1 MDGEAILGDD
11 LQRAAGQ
18 PELALERHVSVVHRA
33 GVDVA
38 FDALGCQLTAQQL
51 EGVGLDQHLAVEVLD
66 PVACRARVTIDA
78 VMLAPPLY
86 RFMVYLMPNQGS
98 GCAVELNNVLAWIS
112 RTFMLIVLPL
122 GQTVFPPASSTLAPQ
137 VPVAP
142 ERRPPPLADGGA
154 DQHSLM
160 AHGEQGVAAGRVKQG
175 IQRPR
180 GGTLRSVSY
189 THLTLP
195 TIYSV

>member
-1 MDGEAILGDD
+1 MPSASHNRCSD
-11 LQRAAGQ
+11 AG
-18 PELALERHVSVVHRA
+18 
-33 GVDVA
+33 
-38 FDALGCQLTAQQL
+38 T
-51 EGVGLDQHLAVEVLD
+51 
-66 PVACRARVTIDA
+66 
-78 VMLAPPLY
+78 PLY

-137 VPVAP
+137 ASVAP

-180 GGTLRSVSY
+180 GGTLRWCCRRCTNLDCGPGRRYAVRLRSAVGARIPRARSARHPPSARLCPPGGSD
-189 THLTLP
+189 T
-195 TIYSV
+195 

>member
-18 PELALERHVSVVHRA
+18 PELAFEGHVGVVHRA
-33 GVDVA
+33 GVDLA
-38 FDALGCQLTAQQL
+38 LDALAGQLSAQQL

-78 VMLAPPLY
+78 VMLAAPLY

-112 RTFMLIVLPL
+112 RTFMLIVLPV
-122 GQTVFPPASSTLAPQ
+122 GQTVFPPASSTLLSQA
-137 VPVAP
+137 PVAP
-142 ERRPPPLADGGA
+142 ERRPPLAGGGA

-180 GGTLRSVSY
+180 GE
-189 THLTLP
+189 H
-195 TIYSV
+195 